1 MSPSKVAFVEK
12 EKGKEKA
19 TIPKEAASPSTP
31 LEKLQQRMNSSS
43 GPCWYFL
50 ASSLGGVSF

>member
-43 GPCWYFL
+43 GPC
-50 ASSLGGVSF
+50 